1 MSNETLENTD
11 REWDNRLICGHS
23 KRKFATSFSIG
34 NHMHGGY
41 CHDLE
46 MARTNRELERLNQII
61 NAYDSV

>member
-11 REWDNRLICGHS
+11 REWDNRLICADC

-46 MARTNRELERLNQII
+46 LERL
-61 NAYDSV
+61 YKYESV

>member
-11 REWDNRLICGHS
+11 RVWDDRLICGHC
-23 KRKFATSFSIG
+23 KRKFATCFSIG